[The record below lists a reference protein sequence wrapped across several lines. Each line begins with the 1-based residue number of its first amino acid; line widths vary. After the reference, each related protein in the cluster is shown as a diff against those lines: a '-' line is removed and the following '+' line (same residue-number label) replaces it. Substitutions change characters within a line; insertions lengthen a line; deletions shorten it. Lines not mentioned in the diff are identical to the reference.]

1 MRLYIKQ
8 KVFAW
13 SDTFVVKN
21 EQGEDKYFVKGELF
35 SFGHKLHIFDSL
47 DAEVGY
53 IKQKVLAFTPRF
65 DLIINEQFIGQLV
78 KKIRFFQ
85 QSYYVDG
92 TSLELEGDFL
102 SHNYTL
108 SRDGQVIMTIS
119 KEWFTWGDSYALDIL
134 NPEDELLCLA
144 ITLAI
149 DCEMCSSNK
158 NN

>member
-8 KVFAW
+8 KVFTW

-78 KKIRFFQ
+78 KKIRFFE

-108 SRDGQVIMTIS
+108 SRDDQVIMTIS